1 MGQMVRKAGLCWWPL
16 MGLLLLAQTTQGMAM
31 SKTDVREEGIPAFE
45 FTKHCA
51 GRYQLELPADMK
63 LIRSG
68 YNDEL
73 IMASVYPP
81 EEKVHDTAYGGENRV
96 EQWRERVEFVRQE
109 EKVETGYVHQNLE
122 GSLKTLVYYA
132 DYRKIPGL
140 SEDPTASHIFET
152 HFLKDFPE
160 VGKAIAIQGQGALG
174 VVQRDEPDYKTIYR
188 ERLARMQDRAS
199 QVEYHPWPHKKA
211 GVCLGREFVVVN
223 AQAPEREGY
232 SMQFVNGKGSWFTLK
247 GGTYTSEGRLK
258 EVQSGARG
266 MLAFL
271 ASSSMKVAGRK
282 GRLFV
287 SDGKYSETEREF
299 RWVATDSEVNSFK
312 NGHFVIEG
320 AIEMKDYPEMAP
332 MKGTDVIV
340 GLLKSIQVRPY
351 AMLDTKR

>member
-1 MGQMVRKAGLCWWPL
+1 MN
-16 MGLLLLAQTTQGMAM
+16 
-31 SKTDVREEGIPAFE
+31 KTDAREEGIPAFE
-45 FTKHCA
+45 FTEHCA
-51 GRYQLELPADMK
+51 GRYRLELPADMK
-63 LIRSG
+63 LIDSG

-73 IMASVYPP
+73 IMTSVYPP
-81 EEKVHDTAYGGENRV
+81 DEKVHDTAYGGENRV
-96 EQWRERVEFVRQE
+96 EQWRERVEAVRQE
-109 EKVETGYVHQNLE
+109 EKVETGYVHESLE
-122 GSLKTLVYYA
+122 GNLKALVYYA
-132 DYRKIPGL
+132 DRRKLPYL
-140 SEDPTASHIFET
+140 SEDPDAAHKFET

-160 VGKAIAIQGQGALG
+160 EEKAIAIQGQGALG
-174 VVQRDEPDYKTIYR
+174 VVPRDEPDYKAIYR
-188 ERLARMQDRAS
+188 ERLAQMQERAN

-211 GVCLGREFVVVN
+211 GVCLDREFVVVN
-223 AQAPEREGY
+223 TLAPEREGY
-232 SMQFVNGKGSWFTLK
+232 AMEFYNGKRSRFLLM

-258 EVQSGARG
+258 ELQGEASG

-340 GLLKSIQVRPY
+340 GLLKSVQVRPY
-351 AMLDTKR
+351 AMLDAKR

>member
-1 MGQMVRKAGLCWWPL
+1 MAPVIRNTL
-16 MGLLLLAQTTQGMAM
+16 MGLLILTQTIQGMAM
-31 SKTDVREEGIPAFE
+31 SKTDVREEDIPEFE
-45 FTKHCA
+45 FTEHCA

-81 EEKVHDTAYGGENRV
+81 EEKVHDTAYGGEGRV
-96 EQWRERVEFVRQE
+96 EQWRERVEAVRLK
-109 EKVETGYVHQNLE
+109 EKVETGYMHQNLE
-122 GSLKTLVYYA
+122 GSLKALVYYA
-132 DYRKIPGL
+132 DYRNIPGL

-160 VGKAIAIQGQGALG
+160 AEKAIAIQGQGALG
-174 VVQRDEPDYKTIYR
+174 VVQRDEPEYKAIYR
-188 ERLARMQDRAS
+188 ERLAQMQERAN
-199 QVEYHPWPHKKA
+199 QVKYHPWPHKKA
-211 GVCLGREFVVVN
+211 GVCLDGEFVVVN
-223 AQAPEREGY
+223 TLAPEREGY
-232 SMQFVNGKGSWFTLK
+232 SMSFYNGKRSRFTLM

-258 EVQSGARG
+258 EVQSEARG

-282 GRLFV
+282 GRLFI

-299 RWVATDSEVNSFK
+299 RWIATDSEVNSFK

-320 AIEMKDYPEMAP
+320 AIEMKDYPEMEP
-332 MKGTDVIV
+332 MGGTDVIV
-340 GLLKSIQVRPY
+340 GLLKSVQVRPY
-351 AMLDTKR
+351 AMLDAKR

>member
-1 MGQMVRKAGLCWWPL
+1 MAPVIRNTL
-16 MGLLLLAQTTQGMAM
+16 MGLLLLIQTTQGMAM
-31 SKTDVREEGIPAFE
+31 NKTDVREGEAPEFE
-45 FTKHCA
+45 FTEHCA
-51 GRYQLELPADMK
+51 GRYQLDLPADMK

-73 IMASVYPP
+73 IMVSVYPL
-81 EEKVHDTAYGGENRV
+81 EEKVHDTAYVGGDRI
-96 EQWRERVEFVRQE
+96 EQWRERVDAARLK
-109 EKVETGYVHQNLE
+109 EKVETGYTLQSLE
-122 GSLKTLVYYA
+122 GNPKTLVYYA

-174 VVQRDEPDYKTIYR
+174 VVQRDEPNYKAIYR
-188 ERLARMQDRAS
+188 ERLADMQERAN

-211 GVCLGREFVVVN
+211 GVCLDNEFVVVN
-223 AQAPEREGY
+223 TLAPEREGY
-232 SMQFVNGKGSWFTLK
+232 SMSFYNGKRSRFTLM

-258 EVQSGARG
+258 EVQKEASG

-282 GRLFV
+282 GRLFI

-299 RWVATDSEVNSFK
+299 RWVATDSQVNSFHK
-312 NGHFVIEG
+312 GHFVIEG
-320 AIEMKDYPEMAP
+320 AIEMKDYPDMAP
-332 MKGTDVIV
+332 MSGTDVIV
-340 GLLKSIQVRPY
+340 GLLKGIQVRPY
-351 AMLDTKR
+351 AMLDAKR

>member
-1 MGQMVRKAGLCWWPL
+1 MGSVTQHAL
-16 MGLLLLAQTTQGMAM
+16 MFLALLAQTTQGVAM
-31 SKTDVREEGIPAFE
+31 NKTDVNEAEVPEFE
-45 FTKHCA
+45 FTEHCA

-68 YNDEL
+68 YNDEA

-81 EEKVHDTAYGGENRV
+81 EDQVHDTAYRGEQRV
-96 EQWRERVEFVRQE
+96 EEWQARVEVERLK

-132 DYRKIPGL
+132 DRRKLPYL
-140 SEDPTASHIFET
+140 SEDPDAAHKFET
-152 HFLKDFPE
+152 FFLKDFPE
-160 VGKAIAIQGQGALG
+160 VGQAIAIQGQGALG
-174 VVQRDEPDYKTIYR
+174 VVKRSEPDYKAIFR
-188 ERLARMQDRAS
+188 ERLAGIQERAGH
-199 QVEYHPWPHKKA
+199 VEYHPWPHKKA
-211 GVCLGREFVVVN
+211 GICLDREFVVVN
-223 AQAPEREGY
+223 TVAPEREGY
-232 SMQFVNGKGSWFTLK
+232 SMKFYNGKRSEFTLM
-247 GGTYTSEGRLK
+247 GGTYTSEERLK
-258 EVQSGARG
+258 DVQSEASG

-299 RWVATDSEVNSFK
+299 RWVATDSKVNSFH

-320 AIEMKDYPEMAP
+320 SIEMKDYPEMAP

-340 GLLKSIQVRPY
+340 GLLKSVKERPY
-351 AMLDTKR
+351 GMLDAKR

>member
-1 MGQMVRKAGLCWWPL
+1 
-16 MGLLLLAQTTQGMAM
+16 M
-31 SKTDVREEGIPAFE
+31 SKTDVREEDIPEFE
-45 FTKHCA
+45 FTEHCA

-68 YNDEL
+68 YSDEQVKL
-73 IMASVYPP
+73 RIYPP
-81 EEKVHDTAYGGENRV
+81 EEKVHDTAYVGEDRV
-96 EQWRERVEFVRQE
+96 EQWRERVEALRQE
-109 EKVETGYVHQNLE
+109 EKVETGYVHESLE

-160 VGKAIAIQGQGALG
+160 VKKAIAIQGQGALG
-174 VVQRDEPDYKTIYR
+174 VVQRDEPDYKAIYR
-188 ERLARMQDRAS
+188 KRLAQMQERAS

-211 GVCLGREFVVVN
+211 GVCLDREFVVVN
-223 AQAPEREGY
+223 TLAPEREGY
-232 SMQFVNGKGSWFTLK
+232 SMSFYNGKRSRFTLM

-258 EVQSGARG
+258 QVQGEASG

-271 ASSSMKVAGRK
+271 GSSSMKVAGRK
-282 GRLFV
+282 GRLFI

-299 RWVATDSEVNSFK
+299 RWIATDSEVNSFK

-332 MKGTDVIV
+332 MGGTDVIV
-340 GLLKSIQVRPY
+340 GLLKSIKVRPY
-351 AMLDTKR
+351 AMLDAKR

>member
-1 MGQMVRKAGLCWWPL
+1 MN
-16 MGLLLLAQTTQGMAM
+16 
-31 SKTDVREEGIPAFE
+31 KTDVREEEAPEFE
-45 FTKHCA
+45 FTEHCA

-63 LIRSG
+63 LIDSG

-73 IMASVYPP
+73 IMTSVYPP
-81 EEKVHDTAYGGENRV
+81 EEQVHDTAYRGESRV
-96 EQWRERVEFVRQE
+96 EDWQARVEAQRQKE
-109 EKVETGYVHQNLE
+109 IVETGYVHKGLE

-132 DYRKIPGL
+132 DYRKMPGL
-140 SEDPTASHIFET
+140 SEDPDAWHSFKA
-152 HFLKDFPE
+152 FMLRDFPDVE
-160 VGKAIAIQGQGALG
+160 KAIAVEGQEANGNIK
-174 VVQRDEPDYKTIYR
+174 RDESDYKAIYR
-188 ERLARMQDRAS
+188 ERLARMQERAA

-211 GVCLGREFVVVN
+211 GVCLDREFVVVN
-223 AQAPEREGY
+223 TLAPEREGY
-232 SMQFVNGKGSWFTLK
+232 AMEFYNGKRSRFLLM

-258 EVQSGARG
+258 EVQKEASG

-271 ASSSMKVAGRK
+271 ASSKMKVAGRK
-282 GRLFV
+282 GRLFI

-299 RWVATDSEVNSFK
+299 RWIATDSEVNSFK

-351 AMLDTKR
+351 AMLDVKR

>member
-1 MGQMVRKAGLCWWPL
+1 MAPVIRNTL
-16 MGLLLLAQTTQGMAM
+16 MGLLILTQTTQGMAM
-31 SKTDVREEGIPAFE
+31 NKTDVREEEAPEFE
-45 FTKHCA
+45 FTEHCA

-63 LIRSG
+63 LIDSG

-73 IMASVYPP
+73 IMTSVYPP
-81 EEKVHDTAYGGENRV
+81 EEQVHDTAYRGESRV
-96 EQWRERVEFVRQE
+96 EDWQARVEAQRQKE
-109 EKVETGYVHQNLE
+109 IVETGYVHKGLE

-132 DYRKIPGL
+132 DYRKMPGL
-140 SEDPTASHIFET
+140 SEDPDAWHSFKA
-152 HFLKDFPE
+152 FMLRDFPDVE
-160 VGKAIAIQGQGALG
+160 KAIAVEGQEANGNIK
-174 VVQRDEPDYKTIYR
+174 RDESDYKAIYR
-188 ERLARMQDRAS
+188 ERLARMQERAA

-211 GVCLGREFVVVN
+211 GVCLDREFVVVN
-223 AQAPEREGY
+223 TLAPEREGY
-232 SMQFVNGKGSWFTLK
+232 AMEFYNGKRSRFLLM

-258 EVQSGARG
+258 EVQKEASG

-271 ASSSMKVAGRK
+271 ASSKMKVAGRK
-282 GRLFV
+282 GRLFI

-299 RWVATDSEVNSFK
+299 RWIATDSEVNSFK

-351 AMLDTKR
+351 AMLDVKR